1 MRDVKRASQQVLD
14 AYMTEAYTQG
24 LADLWHA
31 VRVLLLKPE
40 DGGLTQAEY
49 MSLFIEDNTYNV
61 LLREDPQNLID
72 KIQAWEQCKADS
84 EIHRGDE
91 VFYQGKR
98 GIVLRPETDR
108 RYAGVWLA
116 GEEYVSARHSWLYK
130 TGKAY
135 PEVATALDEMRAKR

>member
-1 MRDVKRASQQVLD
+1 MKDFRPVTQKALSTCMQD
-14 AYMTEAYTQG
+14 AYAQG
-24 LADLWHA
+24 LKDLWHA

-49 MSLFIEDNTYNV
+49 RSLFIEDNTYNV

-72 KIQAWEQCKADS
+72 KIQAFEQCKADR

-91 VFYQGKR
+91 IIYQGKR

-116 GEEYVSARHSWLYK
+116 GEEYVSVRYENLMK
-130 TGKAY
+130 TGMAY
-135 PEVATALDEMRAKR
+135 PEIVKALERIK

>member
-31 VRVLLLKPE
+31 VRVLCLRPE

-49 MSLFIEDNTYNV
+49 RSLFIEDSAYNV
-61 LLREDPQNLID
+61 ILREDPQNLID
-72 KIQAWEQCKADS
+72 KIQAFEQCKADS

-98 GIVLRPETDR
+98 GIVLRPETER

-116 GEEYVSARHSWLYK
+116 GEEYVSVRYENLMKS
-130 TGKAY
+130 GMAY
-135 PEVATALDEMRAKR
+135 PELVKALERIK

>member
-1 MRDVKRASQQVLD
+1 MRDFRPVTQEAISVMQED
-14 AYMTEAYTQG
+14 AYRKGAE
-24 LADLWHA
+24 DLWHA

-49 MSLFIEDNTYNV
+49 RSLFIEDNTYNV

-72 KIQAWEQCKADS
+72 KIDAFEQCKADA

-98 GIVLRPETDR
+98 GIVLRPETER

-116 GEEYVSARHSWLYK
+116 GEEYVSVRYENLMK
-130 TGKAY
+130 TGMAY
-135 PEVATALDEMRAKR
+135 PEIVKALERIK

>member
-1 MRDVKRASQQVLD
+1 MKDFRPVTQKALTACMSD
-14 AYMTEAYTQG
+14 AYSQA

-49 MSLFIEDNTYNV
+49 RSLFIEDNTYNV
-61 LLREDPQNLID
+61 LLREDPQNLVD
-72 KIQAWEQCKADS
+72 KIQAFEQCKADA

-98 GIVLRPETDR
+98 GIVLRPETER

-116 GEEYVSARHSWLYK
+116 GEEYVSVRYSCLYK

-135 PEVATALDEMRAKR
+135 PEVAAALDEMREKH

>member
-1 MRDVKRASQQVLD
+1 MRDFRLVTQEAISVMQED
-14 AYMTEAYTQG
+14 AYRKGAE
-24 LADLWHA
+24 DLWHA

-49 MSLFIEDNTYNV
+49 RSLFIEDNTYNV

-72 KIQAWEQCKADS
+72 KIEAFEQCKADL

-98 GIVLRPETDR
+98 GIVLRPETER

-116 GEEYVSARHSWLYK
+116 GEEYVSVRYENLMK
-130 TGKAY
+130 TGMAY
-135 PEVATALDEMRAKR
+135 PEIVKALERIK